1 MGRPVSSFPLIPA
14 ILSLTRACASC
25 RFLMGLASNPETVR
39 NVAIVGH
46 LHHGKTALVDMLV
59 YETHVIDVD
68 VDKQVRLRWSR
79 FIPAQRTG
87 GTDSLNPCSRP
98 LIQLR
103 YTDTHTLSQ
112 ARKISLK
119 SSPMSLVLPNT
130 KGKSYLVNLVDTPG
144 HANFV
149 DEIASAVR
157 VADGAVVVVDC
168 VEGVLLTAT
177 QTIQHL
183 VKQKVPIVLVLNKL
197 DRLILELRLPPGDAY
212 FKLRQTIEEVNTVI
226 SEIDPDPAL
235 RVSPERGNV
244 AFASTQMGWC
254 FTLKSFAKMYADTF
268 GPINLDQFA
277 ARLWGNIYYHS
288 ETRKFSRQA
297 APGAKRGFE
306 HFILDPLYKLYSQVI
321 GEDTDTLKKTL
332 HQLGIHFKPSV
343 FKMDARPLLR
353 LVLSHFF
360 GPATGFVDMLVEHV
374 PNPQEGARVK
384 VEQTFTGALDSPL
397 GQAMVACDPA
407 GPLAIQI
414 VKLYP
419 TPDAGEFRAFGRVL
433 SGTAQV
439 GMDVKV
445 LGEGYSPEDEEDMV
459 VQQIGAIYIG
469 EARYDIE
476 TDAMPAGNFVQL
488 SGVDNSISKTATLIA
503 ADYDASELRTFR
515 PIQQLTQSVLK
526 VSVEPLQPSELPK
539 MLDGLRKVNKTYPL
553 LETRVEESGEHV
565 LIGTGELYLDCVLH
579 DLRVMFAEIE
589 IKVSDPVVRFCET
602 VVETSALKC
611 YADTPNKKYVAPPV
625 LWS

>member
-1 MGRPVSSFPLIPA
+1 
-14 ILSLTRACASC
+14 
-25 RFLMGLASNPETVR
+25 MGLASNPETVR

>member
-1 MGRPVSSFPLIPA
+1 
-14 ILSLTRACASC
+14 
-25 RFLMGLASNPETVR
+25 
-39 NVAIVGH
+39 
-46 LHHGKTALVDMLV
+46 
-59 YETHVIDVD
+59 
-68 VDKQVRLRWSR
+68 
-79 FIPAQRTG
+79 
-87 GTDSLNPCSRP
+87 
-98 LIQLR
+98 
-103 YTDTHTLSQ
+103 
-112 ARKISLK
+112 
-119 SSPMSLVLPNT
+119 MSLVVPNT
-130 KGKSYLVNLVDTPG
+130 KGKSYLLNVVDTPG
-144 HANFV
+144 HSNFV

-157 VADGAVVVVDC
+157 VADGAVVVVDV

-183 VKQKVPIVLVLNKL
+183 VKQKVPITLVLNKL
-197 DRLILELRLPPGDAY
+197 DRLILELRLPPSDAY

-226 SEIDPDPAL
+226 SEIDPDPSL

-268 GPINLDQFA
+268 GPIDLDQFA
-277 ARLWGNIYYHS
+277 ARLWGNIYYHP
-288 ETRKFSRQA
+288 ETRKFSRQP

-306 HFILDPLYKLYSQVI
+306 HFVLDPLYKLYSQVI

-332 HQLGIHFKPSV
+332 HQLGIHFKPAV
-343 FKMDARPLLR
+343 YKMDARPLLR

-360 GPATGFVDMLVEHV
+360 GPATGLVDMIVQHV
-374 PNPQEGARVK
+374 PNPQEGARSK
-384 VEQTFTGALDSPL
+384 VEQTYSGALDSPL
-397 GQAMVACDPA
+397 GEAMLACDPA

-419 TPDAGEFRAFGRVL
+419 TPDASEFRAFGRVL

-488 SGVDNSISKTATLIA
+488 SGVDNSISKTATLVA
-503 ADYDASELRTFR
+503 ADYTASELRIFR
-515 PIQQLTQSVLK
+515 PIAHLTQSVLK

-565 LIGTGELYLDCVLH
+565 LVGTGELYLDCVLH
-579 DLRVMFAEIE
+579 DLRAMFAEIE

-611 YADTPNKKYVAPPV
+611 YADTPNKKCVASWTSLTTGCRGPCR
-625 LWS
+625 